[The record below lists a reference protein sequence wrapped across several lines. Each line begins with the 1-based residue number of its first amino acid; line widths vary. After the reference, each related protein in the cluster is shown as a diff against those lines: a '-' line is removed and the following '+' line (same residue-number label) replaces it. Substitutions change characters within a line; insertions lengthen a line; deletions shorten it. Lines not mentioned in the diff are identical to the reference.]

1 MEIILVDPKSIVP
14 TLCVLGSPVCRF
26 EVIYSNEIILSV
38 GPTDK
43 LTQCEAPSWLK
54 EAWDAIWNGEMPEV
68 ILGTTKRISDFA
80 QKVYRIVREIP
91 IGETKTYGEVAF
103 LVGKP
108 KGARAVG
115 SILRSNPWPLFIPCH
130 RVIGKSGKLLGYG
143 GAQGIELKGRLLAY
157 EADKSRS
164 LYYPPSV

>member
-1 MEIILVDPKSIVP
+1 V
-14 TLCVLGSPVCRF
+14 
-26 EVIYSNEIILSV
+26 
-38 GPTDK
+38 
-43 LTQCEAPSWLK
+43 K

-80 QKVYRIVREIP
+80 QKVYHIVREIP
-91 IGETKTYGEVAF
+91 VGETKTYGEVAF